1 MKYLKKI
8 NKGFALTIIVILI
21 LVIYI
26 ISVEA
31 KRSASKPDIEK
42 ACKEYIE
49 IINKYAVLPE
59 DKQKLKNTQNL
70 NKEEIEKVKEE
81 NKKAINEQMDK
92 IEKELKAEMI
102 ENELAVKMQKEQIEE
117 FLSNQNDMATSF
129 VTKYNKE
136 IVKIK
141 KFVFDEDQVTVTF
154 NSKTEKEVKYFDTL
168 EEKELSKKE
177 DSNAQEETITLQ
189 NINGSWKV
197 VYADLQYQDASAG
210 FSVMQMG
217 Y

>member
-8 NKGFALTIIVILI
+8 NKGIALTIIVILI

-26 ISVEA
+26 ISIEVN
-31 KRSASKPDIEK
+31 RSASKPEIEK
-42 ACKEYIE
+42 ACKEYID
-49 IINKYAVLPE
+49 IINKYAILPE
-59 DKQKLKNTQNL
+59 NEQNLQNTQNL

-81 NKKAINEQMDK
+81 NKKAISTQINQL
-92 IEKELKAEMI
+92 EKEIKSKMI
-102 ENELAVKMQKEQIEE
+102 ENDLAVKMQKDKLEE
-117 FLSNQNDMATSF
+117 FLINQNDATTSF
-129 VTKYNKE
+129 ITKYNKE

-141 KFVFDEDQVTVTF
+141 KFAFDEDQVTVTF
-154 NSKTEKEVKYFDTL
+154 NSKIEKEVKYLDAL
-168 EEKELSKKE
+168 EGKELSKKE
-177 DSNAQEETITLQ
+177 DLNTQEDTITLQ

-197 VYADLQYQDASAG
+197 VYADLQYQDVSTN